1 MIDLSILPAFLIAA
15 IVLAASPGPD
25 LLLISAYSSARG
37 FAAGVMIS
45 LGIFTAGIVQTALVA
60 LGLGHI
66 MQTMPLVALVVK
78 LVGAVYLAWLGL
90 SLLRNW
96 RKNKVRQNN
105 QPDTVVLPATQL
117 IARGLLNNL
126 MNPKALLFFSLFL
139 PQFTVSSQAITT
151 QILVLGVL
159 LSITALA
166 FNTLVSLSF
175 SKLGKSLATQA
186 NIQRHLDSFLGVIFL
201 GLASRLAFDR

>member
-37 FAAGVMIS
+37 FTAGVMIS

-66 MQTMPLVALVVK
+66 MQTMPLVAMVVK

-90 SLLRNW
+90 DCHSFAIGVQIKWHKITNQIPW
-96 RKNKVRQNN
+96 HCRQH
-105 QPDTVVLPATQL
+105 
-117 IARGLLNNL
+117 
-126 MNPKALLFFSLFL
+126 S
-139 PQFTVSSQAITT
+139 
-151 QILVLGVL
+151 
-159 LSITALA
+159 
-166 FNTLVSLSF
+166 
-175 SKLGKSLATQA
+175 
-186 NIQRHLDSFLGVIFL
+186 
-201 GLASRLAFDR
+201 